1 MNTLLYEYLREETY
15 NFWTT
20 YTNRQSVPKE
30 YHLQTF
36 KLLGK
41 QGSHFLN
48 LLLELQLNTP
58 LFKFVKQTFQ
68 HIQTEHYYL
77 NIREDEIETIFCK
90 STNESAFS
98 AQIKAKLQEQSP
110 HWTKTST
117 QYTSFQ
123 HLIELRK
130 DRVMDIIGF
139 YIYDQQCQ
147 VFRVLAFNL
156 DCPIKYS
163 YKSQLTYYRLPY
175 IRSYEVLTKAPSLDH
190 PIDFEFIIKN
200 DAYIKITRDE
210 LKTLLKHFPKKTIE
224 QYLINKKFLEALDL
238 RIFTDLQS
246 AEIDRLIGYETAN
259 SFQNAFKNHFGMCPG
274 DVQKLINI
282 L

>member
-1 MNTLLYEYLREETY
+1 ML
-15 NFWTT
+15 
-20 YTNRQSVPKE
+20 
-30 YHLQTF
+30 
-36 KLLGK
+36 
-41 QGSHFLN
+41 
-48 LLLELQLNTP
+48 
-58 LFKFVKQTFQ
+58 
-68 HIQTEHYYL
+68 
-77 NIREDEIETIFCK
+77 
-90 STNESAFS
+90 
-98 AQIKAKLQEQSP
+98 
-110 HWTKTST
+110 
-117 QYTSFQ
+117 
-123 HLIELRK
+123 ELRK
-130 DRVMDIIGF
+130 GQLMDIIGF

-147 VFRVLAFNL
+147 IFRVLAFNL
-156 DCPIKYS
+156 DCLIKYS
-163 YKSQLTYYRLPY
+163 YKSQLTYYRLPH
-175 IRSYEVLTKAPSLDH
+175 IRNYEVLTKDPILDH

-246 AEIDRLIGYETAN
+246 AEIGRLIGYETAN